1 MVKRPAPGW
10 DSSIDYDT
18 HRKIREDD
26 EGLSDVRKDVDG
38 ERLVKSRVVHIRVD
52 MEMWRAVRAAALRVD
67 RKPCAWVRRAIQK
80 ELKIEEKR
88 RKRR

>member
-1 MVKRPAPGW
+1 MADAQSPFRPRVARAF
-10 DSSIDYDT
+10 DD
-18 HRKIREDD
+18 EDD

-38 ERLVKSRVVHIRVD
+38 ERQVKSRVVHIRVD
-52 MEMWRAVRAAALRVD
+52 MEMWRAVRAAAIRVD

-80 ELKIEEKR
+80 ELKVEEKR